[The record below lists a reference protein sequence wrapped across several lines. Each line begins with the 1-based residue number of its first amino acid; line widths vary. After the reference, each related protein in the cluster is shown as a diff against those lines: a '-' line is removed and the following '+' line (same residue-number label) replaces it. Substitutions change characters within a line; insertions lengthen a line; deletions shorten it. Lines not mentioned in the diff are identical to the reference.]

1 MSRPLLEV
9 RQLTLRFGGL
19 TAVSDVDLAVQPGQ
33 IAAVIG
39 PNGAGKTSLFNAIT
53 GIYEPTSGDVLIDG
67 LDARE
72 PLTRRTLASFAGS
85 GLLLG
90 VLVLLAAANVDTL
103 WAAVVKQ
110 QAPTAF
116 SYAQAADDALTFLLA
131 APRLE
136 PKLGRFRVV
145 TFDGTVV
152 LATEKTRE
160 AGLVRLGEVRAQ
172 LPASAHPVWV
182 QARASAAAARTLR
195 VVAFLVGLALGAA
208 GAHAV
213 WRRTR
218 RTPTTVARR
227 GVARTFQNIR
237 LFHNMTVLEN
247 VLVAM
252 DRHLGHRV
260 PWTHASRLPDLL
272 APAALLA
279 VAIGLVACLRP
290 GMGGAESG
298 VATGLFCSL
307 GAGIFG
313 WLWRIGRRGSFS
325 AAALV
330 NEAVART
337 EALELLRF
345 VGLDT
350 KAGALSKNLAYGEQ
364 RRLEIARA
372 LATRPKLLLLDEPAA
387 GMNPSETVSLMALI
401 RQIRDTGVTVL
412 LIEHHMRVVMGIS
425 DRITVLVY
433 GKRIAEG
440 TPDEIRANPAVIEA
454 YLGAEDASTAD
465 AAPTADPAGEPAH
478 A

>member
-1 MSRPLLEV
+1 M
-9 RQLTLRFGGL
+9 
-19 TAVSDVDLAVQPGQ
+19 
-33 IAAVIG
+33 
-39 PNGAGKTSLFNAIT
+39 
-53 GIYEPTSGDVLIDG
+53 
-67 LDARE
+67 
-72 PLTRRTLASFAGS
+72 
-85 GLLLG
+85 
-90 VLVLLAAANVDTL
+90 
-103 WAAVVKQ
+103 
-110 QAPTAF
+110 
-116 SYAQAADDALTFLLA
+116 
-131 APRLE
+131 
-136 PKLGRFRVV
+136 
-145 TFDGTVV
+145 
-152 LATEKTRE
+152 
-160 AGLVRLGEVRAQ
+160 
-172 LPASAHPVWV
+172 
-182 QARASAAAARTLR
+182 
-195 VVAFLVGLALGAA
+195 GLALGAA